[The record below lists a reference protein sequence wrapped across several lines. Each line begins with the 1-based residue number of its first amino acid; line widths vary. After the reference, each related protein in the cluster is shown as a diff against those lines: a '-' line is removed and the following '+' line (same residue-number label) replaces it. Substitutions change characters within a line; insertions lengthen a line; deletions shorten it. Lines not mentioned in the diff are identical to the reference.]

1 MLRVDRCRDMT
12 FEPDSHYSPD
22 ARTGLLSPI
31 SYALQRRILLRW
43 ENLAYRCWVPV
54 AALTC
59 GFIMVLFIASR
70 GNNFVGSTCAPLSDL
85 LVSSVILTCIG
96 LKGRDQPQTTPFTLT
111 VELCLLAKKHLQL
124 IC

>member
-31 SYALQRRILLRW
+31 SYALQCRILLRW

-59 GFIMVLFIASR
+59 GFIMVLFTASR